1 MSINDPNQTA
11 RTLEEP
17 PGGTKTLAG
26 ATGGVLLGWAVG
38 GPAGAVVGGLLGLLM
53 GASSEEEEQRR
64 REW

>member
-1 MSINDPNQTA
+1 MSTNDPNRTT

-26 ATGGVLLGWAVG
+26 ATGGALLGWAVG
-38 GPAGAVVGGLLGLLM
+38 GPACAVAGGLLGLLM
-53 GASSEEEEQRR
+53 GASSEEEEQRK